1 MTHHRLNYVE
11 ALHAHGYRVTPQ
23 RVTVLDAVC
32 RAGGHARPAQILAL
46 AREGDLHIDRSTVY
60 RSLEVLVKA
69 GLVLTAPGESGID
82 TLYEI
87 VQETPHHH
95 LRCTVCGRETELD
108 GESAAR
114 LFENLERETGYRLT
128 GDHLMLTG
136 VCPECQASSNNQVV
150 E

>member
-11 ALHAHGYRVTPQ
+11 ALHTYGFRVTPQ
-23 RVTVLDAVC
+23 RMTVLDAVC
-32 RAGGHARPAQILAL
+32 RAGGHVRPAKILAL
-46 AREGDLHIDRSTVY
+46 AREEDPQIDRSTVY

-69 GLVLTAPGESGID
+69 GLVLTAAGESGMD

-87 VQETPHHH
+87 VQESPHHH

-114 LFENLERETGYRLT
+114 LFVNLEKETGYRLT
-128 GDHLMLTG
+128 GNHLMLAG
-136 VCPECQASSNNQVV
+136 VCPECQGTNTR
-150 E
+150 